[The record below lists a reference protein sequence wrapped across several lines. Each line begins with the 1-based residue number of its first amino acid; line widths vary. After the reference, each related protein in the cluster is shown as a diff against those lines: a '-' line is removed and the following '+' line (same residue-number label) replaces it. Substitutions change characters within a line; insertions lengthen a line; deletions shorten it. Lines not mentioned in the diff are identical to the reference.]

1 MFLRL
6 VSLLLS
12 ITQFMLILCQKDNV
26 AENLICGVSFL
37 VHVVQVFVTVIHING
52 FKTNCDMYV
61 FQEDD
66 PLHQQLLLI
75 VHVTCIQVHDVFP
88 TTRTIAGIVLS
99 VLEELQRKP

>member
-1 MFLRL
+1 
-6 VSLLLS
+6 
-12 ITQFMLILCQKDNV
+12 
-26 AENLICGVSFL
+26 
-37 VHVVQVFVTVIHING
+37 
-52 FKTNCDMYV
+52 MYV